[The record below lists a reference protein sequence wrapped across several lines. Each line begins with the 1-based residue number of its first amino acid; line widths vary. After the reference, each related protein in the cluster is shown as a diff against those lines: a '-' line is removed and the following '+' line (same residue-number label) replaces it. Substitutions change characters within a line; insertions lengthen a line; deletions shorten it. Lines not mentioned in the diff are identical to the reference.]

1 MNSQIDYPT
10 KLVNNSYN
18 SLGVDYQLHNMY
30 NRPSSH
36 VRMLPPNN
44 YYDIK
49 TVKTPYSFDDDN
61 LQYKMPIIP
70 LPRMILIPEPIRK
83 QFH

>member
-1 MNSQIDYPT
+1 MSSQLDYPT

-18 SLGVDYQLHNMY
+18 SFRSNYQRFNMY

-36 VRMLPPNN
+36 TRMMSPNN
-44 YYDIK
+44 YLGFK

-61 LQYKMPIIP
+61 LQYKMPIRP